1 MKDARHHY
9 SLGKCKLKLQ
19 QDITTYNVS
28 TRVAKITIL
37 ITPNNNKTVEQLNF
51 HTLLV
56 LK

>member
-9 SLGKCKLKLQ
+9 SLGRCKLKLQ